1 MLLCVWWGGGCGG
14 GQSGAE
20 TVRLSVAGKASSCS
34 WTTWI
39 TAPPSPHPG
48 PGRGDSACR
57 MLRTSELRVTCH
69 IVTRRH
75 RELVQSTQG
84 LGNEIFHYPVRAGLF
99 L

>member
-1 MLLCVWWGGGCGG
+1 MLLGGEGG
-14 GQSGAE
+14 RGRDRSRDR
-20 TVRLSVAGKASSCS
+20 VRLSVVGKASR
-34 WTTWI
+34 I

-69 IVTRRH
+69 IVTRRLG
-75 RELVQSTQG
+75 ELVQSTQG
-84 LGNEIFHYPVRAGLF
+84 LGNEIFHYPVRAGPF